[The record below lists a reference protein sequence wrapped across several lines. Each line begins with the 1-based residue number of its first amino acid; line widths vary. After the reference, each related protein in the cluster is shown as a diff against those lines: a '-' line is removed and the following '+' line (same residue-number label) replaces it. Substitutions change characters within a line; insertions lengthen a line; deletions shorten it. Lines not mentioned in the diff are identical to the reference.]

1 MGDGDIN
8 FTTSGGTL
16 GGADR
21 IRQDV
26 DLFLV
31 RFNYKF
37 GGPGAGPVVAR
48 Y

>member
-1 MGDGDIN
+1 MGSRDVNLNTPAGVFDV
-8 FTTSGGTL
+8 T
-16 GGADR
+16 DR

-37 GGPGAGPVVAR
+37 GGAGPVVAR